1 MGSLQAE
8 EMVARLSRHEALRW
22 HLQYNHYPPVS
33 EVFIPVAEE
42 AIDLGN
48 QEDWDYIIEMPN
60 GCRLTVAQII
70 EGLHLETFLEVI
82 D

>member
-1 MGSLQAE
+1 MGSSQAE

-42 AIDLGN
+42 AIDRGN
-48 QEDWDYIIEMPN
+48 QEDWDYIIEIPN

-70 EGLHLETFLEVI
+70 EGLHLEPFLEVI

>member
-1 MGSLQAE
+1 MGSSQAE

-42 AIDLGN
+42 AIDRGN
-48 QEDWDYIIEMPN
+48 QEDWDYTIEMPN
-60 GCRLTVAQII
+60 GCRLTLAQII
-70 EGLHLETFLEVI
+70 EGLHLEPFLEVI